1 MEEEARDGMDGN
13 PSGRDR
19 AVDGDRNTGAGESCD
34 ATGTGGPG
42 AGDASSRDASDSAA
56 LEPGAKPKPA
66 RGKAAGHG
74 QPRKRKPGK
83 AVMERAQTMSA
94 RLAELYP
101 GNKGYLESETP
112 FQLLIAVLL
121 SAQTTDKSVNKVT
134 PELFSRW
141 PDAESMA
148 SADPDDVR
156 EVIRTVG
163 LANSKSKRCVECAQ
177 MILSEFGGEVPR
189 TLDELQRLPGV
200 GRKTANV
207 VQNDAF
213 GIADGVA
220 VDTHVGRVA
229 RRMGFTRCEDPG
241 KVEQDI
247 LLIFPRNEWPY
258 INKRWIALGREFC
271 NARNPRCAEC
281 PLSDICPSSKAR

>member
-1 MEEEARDGMDGN
+1 METTGN
-13 PSGRDR
+13 EPKAEPTGNEPEHEGS
-19 AVDGDRNTGAGESCD
+19 RNLSDDSTQGEK
-34 ATGTGGPG
+34 
-42 AGDASSRDASDSAA
+42 RDASDAA
-56 LEPGAKPKPA
+56 APEGDRPASPAKSKRSRPA
-66 RGKAAGHG
+66 N
-74 QPRKRKPGK
+74 QPRKRKPGRT
-83 AVMERAQTMSA
+83 VMRRAETMSA

-101 GNKGYLESETP
+101 GDRGYLSFATP
-112 FQLLIAVLL
+112 FQLVIAVLL
-121 SAQTTDKSVNKVT
+121 SAQTTDKAVNKVT

-148 SADPDDVR
+148 GADPDDVL

-163 LANSKSKRCVECAQ
+163 LANSKSKRCVQCAQ

-189 TLDELQRLPGV
+189 DLDDLQKLPGV

-213 GIADGVA
+213 GIADGIA
-220 VDTHVGRVA
+220 VDTHVGRIA
-229 RRMGFTRCEDPG
+229 RRMGFSSCEDPV

-247 LLIFPRNEWPY
+247 MLIFPKSEWPY
-258 INKRWIALGREFC
+258 INRRWIALGREFC

-281 PLSDICPSSKAR
+281 PLSDICPSSEAGRDA